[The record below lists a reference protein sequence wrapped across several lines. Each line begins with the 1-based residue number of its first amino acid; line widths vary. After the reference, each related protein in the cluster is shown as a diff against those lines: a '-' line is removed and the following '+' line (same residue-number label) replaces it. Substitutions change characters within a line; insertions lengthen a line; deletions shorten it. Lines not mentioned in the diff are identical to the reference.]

1 MSEWRNV
8 RVKDIADVIVSNV
21 DKKSRSDEQPVRL
34 CNYMDVYKNDF
45 IRPTMNLMHATATPK
60 EVAKFHLEVADVL
73 ITKDSEDPSDIAV
86 PALVEETA
94 PDLLCGYHLA
104 IVRPGPDVDGLFLK
118 YVLDLPRTRAHFGS
132 RANGA
137 TRFGLTIHSIEGA
150 HLSIPS
156 LPKQKRIAQTIRKW
170 DDAIDRA
177 SRYVVALRR
186 QKQGLMSALFGH
198 GTREPPT

>member
-21 DKKSRSDEQPVRL
+21 DKKSRSGEQPVRL

-104 IVRPGPDVDGLFLK
+104 IVRPGPDVGFF
-118 YVLDLPRTRAHFGS
+118 P
-132 RANGA
+132 
-137 TRFGLTIHSIEGA
+137 
-150 HLSIPS
+150 LS
-156 LPKQKRIAQTIRKW
+156 
-170 DDAIDRA
+170 
-177 SRYVVALRR
+177 
-186 QKQGLMSALFGH
+186 GG
-198 GTREPPT
+198 